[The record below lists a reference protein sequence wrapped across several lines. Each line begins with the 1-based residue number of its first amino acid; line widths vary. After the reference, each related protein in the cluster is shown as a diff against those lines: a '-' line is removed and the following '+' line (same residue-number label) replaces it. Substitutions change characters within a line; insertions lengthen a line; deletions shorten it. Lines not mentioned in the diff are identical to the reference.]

1 MVQSVT
7 PLSPNSTIG
16 SSSSKKNNLL
26 NLFSKRKGG
35 SKSGNSGSAGDV
47 SKPSR
52 LGSLKSTIGS
62 RSRSKGDKLQKIST
76 RGSSRS
82 RKRDL
87 SEGRDFYV
95 DDGDSLLY
103 NDEDDDDEDIGD
115 DTNTLG
121 YASDTSL
128 GASIGRSPSM
138 LSRIK
143 SNGYNNKRSSTILN
157 HNVDEKVAFP
167 NLDQIIRDSNMILPI
182 TSEEEAPW
190 NGLTYESFL
199 IPKYVKTSRHT
210 KKSPKI
216 INNLFLAQE
225 LNVDNYKA
233 NNASIKSNESSDTEQ
248 DHLNLHLRLHLHL
261 ESEEYASSDNPGY
274 EKYGIGKEVF
284 VMKFSKDGKYLA
296 AAGRDAVIRIW
307 KVISSPLGRLEY
319 NQNERDTSPVRSN
332 KRDAVFDSAPVFHK
346 TPIELRGHTSG
357 IISLAWSKNN
367 FLITGSMD
375 KTAKLWHVD
384 RPNCLQT
391 FQHQDFVTSVEF
403 HPLDD
408 RFFLSGS
415 LDNEVRLWSIL
426 EKSVSYWRN
435 LGEEVLVT
443 ALAFTPDGLH
453 CMVGGFNGSI
463 FVLETKGLHVVH
475 RAEIKERS
483 IVHAFHERGGNKI
496 TGIEVFHNP
505 NHDPANSNL
514 DVSFDQ
520 WNVLITTNDSRV
532 RMISTAK
539 KKLITRFKGLTNTSS
554 SIAASITQNHKYII
568 SGSEDHY
575 CYVWENN
582 NRIINNKIKQSLK
595 EFVIDGK
602 QTMSDFHHKHEKYS
616 KLFHSNKLIG
626 KLLDSGSDDENLR
639 HDFVANENNSYACFH
654 AHHSRCNVAV
664 FAPDSTKTLLGL
676 SDDLIFDLKK
686 RGEACKMDP
695 SLCASAAA
703 PENYGK
709 ECARFDEGP
718 GEGDIIV
725 TTDQYGLIRVFR
737 QDVASSYRRQFID
750 LYKKCHAQNKSSVL
764 LSPESNSIKSSGAN
778 SLNIGGG
785 GGGSVN
791 GGAAPNGGGGL
802 GVGVPNGSIG
812 HNFRPSRKLLG
823 SEKFG
828 LSRNFD
834 SSRSISSILSSKRGL
849 SATDISQTLS
859 HNGQYRPHPVPSM
872 PSSTSTST
880 IKQSLTTDPFNA
892 SSTSSN
898 YTYQRQRAAPLSPPN
913 HQIFNQPD
921 IPIHL
926 DPSDEEEDN
935 EFDHMD
941 SDATSTTEIDNTSSA
956 MVDGGARRK
965 GGDSYSTLSNLE
977 SANPNGPVVGSREE
991 VFPSLKKVSNQQQTH
1006 APPPPQHQ
1014 FPHQHVLRGGFK
1026 MPAPPVTPPAGNQ
1039 MHHAHPPHNNS
1050 GFGLHSNGGNSNSI
1064 PRGSATATSATSAGG
1079 APLASPVTSTTPT
1092 PTPIQSSSSSKPYP
1106 VSPKPVP
1113 ATNGATSPQVPQI
1126 ILPDASSPSPSPS
1139 PMAGQP
1145 QQHHQPHQPHHH
1157 EPQLTPDLH
1166 SQISRVSIHSTGDAP
1181 HS

>member
-1 MVQSVT
+1 MAPQSTT
-7 PLSPNSTIG
+7 PLSPSSAIG
-16 SSSSKKNNLL
+16 STTSKKSNLL
-26 NLFSKRKGG
+26 NLFTKRKGG
-35 SKSGNSGSAGDV
+35 ANNSNSRGVAGDG

-52 LGSLKSTIGS
+52 LGSLKSSTNGS

-95 DDGDSLLY
+95 DDDDSYLY
-103 NDEDDDDEDIGD
+103 NDEEDDDMDD

-121 YASDTSL
+121 YDSDTSL
-128 GASIGRSPSM
+128 GASIGRSPSI
-138 LSRIK
+138 LSKIK
-143 SNGYNNKRSSTILN
+143 SNGGNKRSSTILN

-167 NLDQIIRDSNMILPI
+167 NLDQIIRDSNLTLPVAN
-182 TSEEEAPW
+182 EDDAPW

-210 KKSPKI
+210 KQSPKI

-233 NNASIKSNESSDTEQ
+233 NNASLKSNESSDAEQ
-248 DHLNLHLRLHLHL
+248 EHNNSYLQL
-261 ESEEYASSDNPGY
+261 ETGDTSSTNFEDS
-274 EKYGIGKEVF
+274 GIGKEIF

-319 NQNERDTSPVRSN
+319 NQNERDTSPTRSN

-357 IISLAWSKNN
+357 IISLEWSKNN

-391 FQHQDFVTSVEF
+391 FQHQDFVTAVEF

-443 ALAFTPDGLH
+443 ALAFTPDGLG
-453 CMVGGFNGSI
+453 CTVGGFNGSI
-463 FVLETKGLHVVH
+463 FFLETKGLHILH
-475 RAEIKERS
+475 RAEVKERS
-483 IVHAFHERGGNKI
+483 IVHAFHEKSGNKI
-496 TGIEVFHNP
+496 TGIEVFPNP
-505 NHDPANSNL
+505 SYKPDPNQGIST
-514 DVSFDQ
+514 DK

-532 RMISTAK
+532 RMVSTSK
-539 KKLITRFKGLTNTSS
+539 KKLITRFKGLTNNSS
-554 SIAASITQNHKYII
+554 SIAASITENHKFII

-575 CYVWENN
+575 CYIWENN

-626 KLLDSGSDDENLR
+626 KLLDGGADDENLR
-639 HDFVANENNSYACFH
+639 HDFVANENNSYVCFH

-664 FAPDSTKTLLGL
+664 FAPESTKTLLSL

-695 SLCASAAA
+695 SICSLA
-703 PENYGK
+703 PGGGEHGR
-709 ECARFDEGP
+709 EHAGFDEGP
-718 GEGDIIV
+718 GEGDIVV

-737 QDVASSYRRQFID
+737 QDIASSYRRQFID
-750 LYKKCHAQNKSSVL
+750 LYKKCQAQNKSSVL
-764 LSPESNSIKSSGAN
+764 LSPESNSIKSSGNN
-778 SLNIGGG
+778 SYG
-785 GGGSVN
+785 VVH
-791 GGAAPNGGGGL
+791 NGGGVGGL
-802 GVGVPNGSIG
+802 VNVGNSNGNGGVG

-823 SEKFG
+823 GEKCG
-828 LSRNFD
+828 LSRNFE

-849 SATDISQTLS
+849 SSTDISHTIS
-859 HNGQYRPHPVPSM
+859 HTGQYRPPPAPAAPSALAA
-872 PSSTSTST
+872 PALVQTH
-880 IKQSLTTDPFNA
+880 DPFISN
-892 SSTSSN
+892 SSSSSN
-898 YTYQRQRAAPLSPPN
+898 YTYQRQRPPSSPPN
-913 HQIFNQPD
+913 HDMFNQPD
-921 IPIHL
+921 IPIHP
-926 DPSDEEEDN
+926 DSSDEEKEEQVEDDED
-935 EFDHMD
+935 EFDPFD
-941 SDATSTTEIDNTSSA
+941 SDATSTTEFENGLTTTPATASSST
-956 MVDGGARRK
+956 RK
-965 GGDSYSTLSNLE
+965 NEGYSLSTLNALE
-977 SANPNGPVVGSREE
+977 GNQIGHTVGGRQET
-991 VFPSLKKVSNQQQTH
+991 FPSLKKVSNQQQQQQQ
-1006 APPPPQHQ
+1006 PPRGIRVPP
-1014 FPHQHVLRGGFK
+1014 
-1026 MPAPPVTPPAGNQ
+1026 PPVTPPAGNQ
-1039 MHHAHPPHNNS
+1039 MHHVPPQAHNQNN
-1050 GFGLHSNGGNSNSI
+1050 GFGTQYNGGNNV
-1064 PRGSATATSATSAGG
+1064 PRGPITAASVGAAANAPPASSAVS
-1079 APLASPVTSTTPT
+1079 TPT
-1092 PTPIQSSSSSKPYP
+1092 PTPTPTHIQSSTAYP
-1106 VSPKPVP
+1106 VAPRPVP
-1113 ATNGATSPQVPQI
+1113 ATSTSPKVPQI
-1126 ILPDASSPSPSPS
+1126 VLPDGTPSSSPSSS
-1139 PMAGQP
+1139 SN
-1145 QQHHQPHQPHHH
+1145 QHQHNQ
-1157 EPQLTPDLH
+1157 QLTPDLH

-1181 HS
+1181 HT